1 MFEVK
6 VGLVEVEDENVLV
19 YCWEMWLLRKGKTT
33 IKAQSYG
40 SGLFDYVLSWFAWKL
55 KPKIIG
61 RMKSK
66 VDPERDEFSM
76 TVPRDRQIYG
86 GMRDDLDVEG
96 MEIGHDER
104 HQHLKNSLW
113 L

>member
-1 MFEVK
+1 VVTE
-6 VGLVEVEDENVLV
+6 ERENHN
-19 YCWEMWLLRKGKTT
+19 
-33 IKAQSYG
+33 QS
-40 SGLFDYVLSWFAWKL
+40 SELWKWFVRKL
-55 KPKIIG
+55 KSKIIG

-66 VDPERDEFSM
+66 VDPESAEFSM
-76 TVPRDRQIYG
+76 TVPRDMQIYG

-104 HQHLKNSLW
+104 HQHLKHSLW